1 MRTSEAFCRISSSS
15 RPFSFTV
22 VKISNAKINKCL
34 VATDIT
40 FLKLRSL
47 KKKGKETVSQGKQNR
62 PSVYSLSKEE
72 MWIKKVLMKESWHY
86 IIFDNILDYSWQQF
100 SISPIFRNTNFW
112 RLAISRY
119 HRSKYRATEN
129 IHTHMHVYFIYIYNF
144 FVILFIYNFL

>member
-47 KKKGKETVSQGKQNR
+47 KKKERKLSAKANRIGLLFIAYRKKKCELRRCWWRTPGITLSSIISLIIHDNSSAYRPFSVTLIFEGSQFQDITGVNTGQRKIYIHTCT
-62 PSVYSLSKEE
+62 SILY
-72 MWIKKVLMKESWHY
+72 IY
-86 IIFDNILDYSWQQF
+86 IIFL
-100 SISPIFRNTNFW
+100 
-112 RLAISRY
+112 
-119 HRSKYRATEN
+119 
-129 IHTHMHVYFIYIYNF
+129 
-144 FVILFIYNFL
+144 